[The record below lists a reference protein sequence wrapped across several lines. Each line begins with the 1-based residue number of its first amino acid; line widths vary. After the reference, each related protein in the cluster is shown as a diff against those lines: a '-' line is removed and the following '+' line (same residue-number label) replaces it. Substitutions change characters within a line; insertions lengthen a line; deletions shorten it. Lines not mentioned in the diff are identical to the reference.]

1 MDIEQAEELLEK
13 YRRGECTPEE
23 ELRVEAWF
31 ETLPGTDWLET
42 SEQKANF
49 RERLSA
55 GIDARTLNNPGQRT
69 IPIYLRMTAAAV
81 ILFVLSFGL
90 WTYVKTPVTQPGVVK
105 TYDSSPAGNK
115 AVLTLADGRKII
127 LDSVANGPI
136 NNQGGIIITKTANGQ
151 LVYNVTA
158 VSAPGSGL
166 TYNTIET
173 PRGGKYQVNLPD
185 GTKVWLNS
193 ASSLRYPTHF
203 KGNRRDV
210 SLTGE
215 GFFEVA
221 KNKSRPFYVSANGT
235 IIEVLGTH
243 FNVMAYTEEKAVATT
258 LLEGSVKVISAHA
271 SSVIRPGS
279 QALSAGGT
287 IAVNT
292 SADMEEAIAWKE
304 GSFVFNGADIRVVMR
319 QLERWYNVDIDENTL
334 PQLKLVAGISRHV
347 KLSQVLRM
355 METTYGL
362 QFKIEER
369 RITLLK

>member
-1 MDIEQAEELLEK
+1 
-13 YRRGECTPEE
+13 
-23 ELRVEAWF
+23 
-31 ETLPGTDWLET
+31 
-42 SEQKANF
+42 
-49 RERLSA
+49 
-55 GIDARTLNNPGQRT
+55 
-69 IPIYLRMTAAAV
+69 
-81 ILFVLSFGL
+81 
-90 WTYVKTPVTQPGVVK
+90 
-105 TYDSSPAGNK
+105 
-115 AVLTLADGRKII
+115 
-127 LDSVANGPI
+127 
-136 NNQGGIIITKTANGQ
+136 
-151 LVYNVTA
+151 
-158 VSAPGSGL
+158 
-166 TYNTIET
+166 
-173 PRGGKYQVNLPD
+173 
-185 GTKVWLNS
+185 
-193 ASSLRYPTHF
+193 
-203 KGNRRDV
+203 
-210 SLTGE
+210 
-215 GFFEVA
+215 
-221 KNKSRPFYVSANGT
+221 
-235 IIEVLGTH
+235 
-243 FNVMAYTEEKAVATT
+243 MAYTEEKAVATT